1 MMFNLKNR
9 YPIGID
15 ITDQNIYAAQFQKTR
30 QGISVRELFHRKLNH
45 VQTDGAKPDDTL
57 VPVLKEIA
65 KNKRF
70 RGKSVSI
77 HLPARQIYRF
87 PITFEIAGDETLED
101 GMVRE
106 CRRHLS
112 FPLEEA
118 VIDYP
123 SLIDISSGKNKKFKA
138 VILAVR
144 REQVKQ
150 YIHLLKRAGLWVE
163 AIDFDLSSLLRLHN
177 YLYSIKDDPLILC
190 NIGHSQSL
198 IAIVTQNSILAQRNV
213 PWGIQ
218 PLLNRLETNLELSG
232 NGEQALG
239 MLKKY
244 GLYYEHQI
252 SSDSGVSA
260 EENGDKDDAMEI
272 YRTVFQILTSHIDGL
287 IHEFYQITGYVRSEM
302 QKVKFEDIYMYGQ
315 ASSINFLDQ
324 YLEKKLN
331 IPTKCINPMIKLTLS
346 DSSLLPDTAE
356 GAPFALALG
365 LAMRKVTWL

>member
-77 HLPARQIYRF
+77 HLPAWQIYRF

-118 VIDYP
+118 VIVKDKEEGDQV
-123 SLIDISSGKNKKFKA
+123 IEEA
-138 VILAVR
+138 VGALEDLFNELNDTFR
-144 REQVKQ
+144 R
-150 YIHLLKRAGLWVE
+150 RS
-163 AIDFDLSSLLRLHN
+163 D
-177 YLYSIKDDPLILC
+177 
-190 NIGHSQSL
+190 
-198 IAIVTQNSILAQRNV
+198 VTQ
-213 PWGIQ
+213 G
-218 PLLNRLETNLELSG
+218 SG
-232 NGEQALG
+232 A
-239 MLKKY
+239 
-244 GLYYEHQI
+244 
-252 SSDSGVSA
+252 V
-260 EENGDKDDAMEI
+260 
-272 YRTVFQILTSHIDGL
+272 
-287 IHEFYQITGYVRSEM
+287 
-302 QKVKFEDIYMYGQ
+302 
-315 ASSINFLDQ
+315 
-324 YLEKKLN
+324 
-331 IPTKCINPMIKLTLS
+331 
-346 DSSLLPDTAE
+346 
-356 GAPFALALG
+356 
-365 LAMRKVTWL
+365 